1 MSITNIQSSAML
13 FKLNI
18 SVATGSR
25 KDANK
30 TTQVNHDSGVSNV
43 ATVRKNIFTHSKEL
57 PKLIKVSAMARNRL
71 AEGLVIW
78 EKEKHL
84 IPNSMLME
92 HMKLVNDAKTAFE
105 EGVENFKA
113 ELPMLIETAPEAMG
127 SLYDPSD
134 YPTVAEIP
142 QYIEDRFKFR
152 YSYEQINDSKFFGT
166 VENSIA
172 DELTALHQ
180 QNVEEQM
187 TEFQGRLWK
196 EFKHSV
202 DRWSAQLT
210 DNADGSKSKR
220 MNETLYTEAERVVR
234 MLELMN
240 YNNDPE
246 MEEYRQSFAS
256 LIESYPMHK
265 VKDVEENKSNRST
278 MKADVDNIKRK
289 VDEISAKFTW

>member
-1 MSITNIQSSAML
+1 
-13 FKLNI
+13 
-18 SVATGSR
+18 
-25 KDANK
+25 
-30 TTQVNHDSGVSNV
+30 
-43 ATVRKNIFTHSKEL
+43 
-57 PKLIKVSAMARNRL
+57 
-71 AEGLVIW
+71 
-78 EKEKHL
+78 
-84 IPNSMLME
+84 ME

-134 YPTVAEIP
+134 YPTIAEIP

-152 YSYEQINDSKFFGT
+152 YGYEQINDSKFFGT

-180 QNVEEQM
+180 QNVEDQM

-210 DNADGSKSKR
+210 DNADGSKAKR
-220 MNETLYTEAERVVR
+220 MNDTLYTEAERVVR

-256 LIESYPMHK
+256 LIEFYPMHK

>member
-1 MSITNIQSSAML
+1 MSITNIQSSARL

-18 SVATGSR
+18 SIATGSR

-57 PKLIKVSAMARNRL
+57 PKLIKFSAMARNRL
-71 AEGLVIW
+71 TEGLVIW

-84 IPNSMLME
+84 IPNSYLME

-134 YPTVAEIP
+134 YPTIAQIP
-142 QYIEDRFKFR
+142 EYIKGRFKFKHG
-152 YSYEQINDSKFFGT
+152 YEEINDSKFFGT
-166 VENSIA
+166 VEDSIA
-172 DELTALHQ
+172 EELTALYQ
-180 QNVEEQM
+180 QNIEDQM

-210 DNADGSKSKR
+210 DNADGSKAKR
-220 MNETLYTEAERVVR
+220 MNETLYTEAKRVVR